1 MLLSG
6 LAAPCARILANS
18 GYPPDA
24 APLDVLTGR
33 TGAMFDLGVVDA
45 AFVVEG
51 AVTAAVATTRQFLA
65 LA

>member
-1 MLLSG
+1 
-6 LAAPCARILANS
+6 
-18 GYPPDA
+18 
-24 APLDVLTGR
+24 
-33 TGAMFDLGVVDA
+33 MFDLGVVDA